1 MYQVSWPN
9 LLPAQTYPSPRS
21 NMFYLPLCINSIF
34 NWGSA
39 LSSRRILFVFSSWV
53 WIAFG
58 IMSDGGSS
66 LLPNIC
72 SHVSPPS
79 HSSKP
84 TNQLLLQYIQRTH
97 RRVPRRDQYFLS
109 VSLLSC
115 WWVVMRWGIW
125 LMYNK
130 VIMDIHHDF
139 TLFISRHI
147 MINRCTTINY
157 RHILARRSL
166 LTINILIW

>member
-1 MYQVSWPN
+1 MSRQCFLSQYIMYQVSWPN

-39 LSSRRILFVFSSWV
+39 LSSRRILYVFSSWV

-66 LLPNIC
+66 LLTNIC

-97 RRVPRRDQYFLS
+97 RRVPRHLLHTETSIVYLS
-109 VSLLSC
+109 ASC
-115 WWVVMRWGIW
+115 LVDEWWCDEVFSWCIIKW
-125 LMYNK
+125 
-130 VIMDIHHDF
+130 
-139 TLFISRHI
+139 
-147 MINRCTTINY
+147 
-157 RHILARRSL
+157 
-166 LTINILIW
+166 